1 MPEGYPCED
10 GRPSGKFVVDIGGGS
25 TEWIL
30 LRRGCPPVMGSIP
43 IGVIKLSGKYLKSDP
58 VVQKEVDELENEI
71 MSVLETLHMR
81 IGRYF
86 DNNLL
91 FIGTAGTFTTLA
103 SLDLK
108 LERYVR
114 EKIHMHRIPLE
125 RLLSIC
131 KRLIALPLKER
142 RKTKGLEP
150 ARADLIIPGII
161 FTINT
166 MKYFG
171 FHEITISDYGLLE
184 GALLD
189 IEETDEKSISKT

>member
-10 GRPSGKFVVDIGGGS
+10 GKQSGKFVVDIGGGS

-30 LRRGCPPVMGSIP
+30 LRRGSPPIMGSIP

-71 MSVLETLHMR
+71 MSVLENLHMR

-86 DNNLL
+86 DNSLL

-103 SLDLK
+103 SLDLE

-150 ARADLIIPGII
+150 ERADLIIPGII

-171 FHEITISDYGLLE
+171 FREITISDYGLLE